1 MGKKTRKS
9 SDFLKKVKKSF
20 FKIGTEFEQQF
31 RKCLITKDLRGAG
44 GRRPVS
50 RWYSTTYEVG

>member
-31 RKCLITKDLRGAG
+31 RKCLITKDLRGAV
-44 GRRPVS
+44 GRGPVS